1 MADDYE
7 RLTEKTE
14 LSLWRT
20 TCDPAEAEI
29 VGVGVPPSG
38 NSNDRPLLLRWLTEA
53 RWLEMSRLKPCGSD
67 TYAPAPNCH
76 WRRSG
81 CPEVSR

>member
-29 VGVGVPPSG
+29 VGVGVPP
-38 NSNDRPLLLRWLTEA
+38 NWQLQ
-53 RWLEMSRLKPCGSD
+53 
-67 TYAPAPNCH
+67 
-76 WRRSG
+76 
-81 CPEVSR
+81 

>member
-7 RLTEKTE
+7 HLAEKTD

-20 TCDPAEAEI
+20 TCDPTEAEI

-38 NSNDRPLLLRWLTEA
+38 DS
-53 RWLEMSRLKPCGSD
+53 K
-67 TYAPAPNCH
+67 
-76 WRRSG
+76 
-81 CPEVSR
+81 

>member
-1 MADDYE
+1 MKESRMADDYK

-29 VGVGVPPSG
+29 VGVAFRQVATP
-38 NSNDRPLLLRWLTEA
+38 NDRPLL
-53 RWLEMSRLKPCGSD
+53 
-67 TYAPAPNCH
+67 
-76 WRRSG
+76 
-81 CPEVSR
+81 V

>member
-29 VGVGVPPSG
+29 VGVGVPPNWQLQLTGRCLCS
-38 NSNDRPLLLRWLTEA
+38 WLTEA
-53 RWLEMSRLKPCGSD
+53 RSLEMSQPCGSA

-76 WRRSG
+76 WRRSR
-81 CPEVSR
+81 CPR

>member
-38 NSNDRPLLLRWLTEA
+38 DS
-53 RWLEMSRLKPCGSD
+53 K
-67 TYAPAPNCH
+67 
-76 WRRSG
+76 
-81 CPEVSR
+81 

>member
-7 RLTEKTE
+7 RLAEKTE

-29 VGVGVPPSG
+29 VELGFRQVATPMTGRCLCS
-38 NSNDRPLLLRWLTEA
+38 WLTEA